1 MQCNSGMPVS
11 ASAPGHEE
19 KVDDVET
26 ISSKCTTATRTP
38 PVTLYRPQVQIG
50 QQLTG
55 TCCGVLMLPGPEG
68 RRRIGEDSHCLSI
81 FEISLSSPL
90 KESWPNTGK
99 REKREGIKKGRS
111 SGYVVKMMK

>member
-1 MQCNSGMPVS
+1 M
-11 ASAPGHEE
+11 
-19 KVDDVET
+19 DDVET

-68 RRRIGEDSHCLSI
+68 RRRTQRPWCPQCTASEAVIGEDSHCLSI

-90 KESWPNTGK
+90 KESWPNTDK
-99 REKREGIKKGRS
+99 ISEVFSFPLINS
-111 SGYVVKMMK
+111 